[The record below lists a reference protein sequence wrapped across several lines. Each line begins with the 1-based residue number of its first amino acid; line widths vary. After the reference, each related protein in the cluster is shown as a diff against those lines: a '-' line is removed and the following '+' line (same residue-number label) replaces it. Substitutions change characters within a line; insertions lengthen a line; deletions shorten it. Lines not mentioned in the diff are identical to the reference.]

1 MKLQD
6 ASLQVYKKTLSH
18 ILFHVFL
25 IFSECI
31 TITSSEEALK
41 LGIRKISPQKIA
53 RYENTHYDSF
63 PCENYPPEI
72 CSRENPPLS
81 KFPAWENYP
90 QWNPYPTYKSYKWK
104 KKQN

>member
-1 MKLQD
+1 MQLQD

-18 ILFHVFL
+18 ILFHMFL

-53 RYENTHYDSF
+53 RYENTHMKASPVKIIPQKFAPEKITTY
-63 PCENYPPEI
+63 ENCPLGKLSPMKSPPH
-72 CSRENPPLS
+72 L
-81 KFPAWENYP
+81 
-90 QWNPYPTYKSYKWK
+90 
-104 KKQN
+104 